1 MIEKT
6 LNAQW
11 LYLLAFCVAVGSG
24 CSESS
29 DQQPVCTP
37 GVTAGCTCQNGLPG
51 SMTCADTGFFSD
63 CVCSGNPQ
71 AGCTPGAVAACAC
84 QDGSQGSMTCTS
96 VGLFSD
102 CYCSGATAGQAGGI
116 AGMGGEA
123 GAIAGFGG
131 SGMGGTAGEVIGGIG
146 GAGIG
151 GFGGAGTGGAGT
163 GGAGTGGIGGAGI
176 GGVGGAGVGGGGTGG
191 AGTGG
196 AGTGGAGTGGTGGSE
211 PCGSCHPIPPAT
223 GQHPPV
229 QFRHATLGCT
239 DCHGDV
245 SDSFGTT
252 ITNPTLHDNGTV
264 DVIIAGGSYSN
275 GTCSGGCHMFPR
287 QW

>member
-1 MIEKT
+1 
-6 LNAQW
+6 
-11 LYLLAFCVAVGSG
+11 
-24 CSESS
+24 
-29 DQQPVCTP
+29 
-37 GVTAGCTCQNGLPG
+37 
-51 SMTCADTGFFSD
+51 
-63 CVCSGNPQ
+63 
-71 AGCTPGAVAACAC
+71 
-84 QDGSQGSMTCTS
+84 MTCTS

-131 SGMGGTAGEVIGGIG
+131 AGTGGTAGEVIGGM
-146 GAGIG
+146 
-151 GFGGAGTGGAGT
+151 
-163 GGAGTGGIGGAGI
+163 GGAGI
-176 GGVGGAGVGGGGTGG
+176 GGVGGAGIGGTGGAGTGGVGGAGIGGLGGAGIGGGTGG

-196 AGTGGAGTGGTGGSE
+196 AGAGGTGGSE
-211 PCGSCHPIPPAT
+211 PCGSCHAIPPLT

-245 SDSFGTT
+245 SDSFGAT

-275 GTCSGGCHMFPR
+275 GTCSGGCHMLPR